1 MMELPEAVNM
11 ARQITKT
18 LRGKRIAGVTAAHTP
33 HKLAWYYGE
42 PGTYS
47 GLLTGRTMGTARQF
61 GGMVEIEAGGACV
74 LFGEGVAARFHHQS
88 TPRPARHQLLV
99 EFDDGSAMSGSI
111 QMYGGLGAFP
121 EGELENPYYRVAR
134 EKPSPL
140 SAAFDSR
147 YFDRMIHEADVQKNS
162 VKALLATN
170 QRIPGLGNGVLQD
183 ILFNARVHPKR
194 KVNTLSD
201 SNEEALFRSV
211 KATLS
216 AMTDEGGRDTE
227 LDFFGRPGGYQ
238 TILSKRTVGR
248 PCLSCGALLK
258 KEAYMGGTVYYCP
271 ECQEL

>member
-1 MMELPEAVNM
+1 MMELPEAVNV
-11 ARQITKT
+11 ARQISQTI
-18 LRGKRIAGVTAAHTP
+18 RGKRIAGVTVAHTP
-33 HKLAWYYGE
+33 HKMAWYYGE

-47 GLLTGRTMGTARQF
+47 DLLTGRTVGTASPL
-61 GGMVEIEAGGACV
+61 GSMVEIEAGDARI
-74 LFGEGVAARFHHQS
+74 LFGEGVAARFHHRS
-88 TPRPARHQLLV
+88 GRRPARHQLLV

-111 QMYGGLGAFP
+111 QMYGGVGAFP

-134 EKPSPL
+134 GKPSPL

-147 YFDRMIHEADVQKNS
+147 YFDGVIREVGVQKIS
-162 VKALLATN
+162 LKALLATN

-183 ILFNARVHPKR
+183 ILFNARLHPKR

-201 SNEEALFRSV
+201 RNDEALFRSI

-216 AMTDEGGRDTE
+216 AMTEEGGRDTE
-227 LDFFGRPGGYQ
+227 LDLFGRPGGYR
-238 TILSKRTVGR
+238 TILSKRTAGR
-248 PCLSCGALLK
+248 PCPSCGALLK

>member
-11 ARQITKT
+11 ARQITET
-18 LRGKRIAGVTAAHTP
+18 LRGKRVAGVTATHTP
-33 HKLAWYYGE
+33 HKLTWYYGD

-47 GLLTGRTMGTARQF
+47 DLLTGRTVGMARPF
-61 GGMVEIEAGGACV
+61 GSMVEIEAGGARV
-74 LFGEGVAARFHHQS
+74 LFGEGVAARFHHRS
-88 TPRPARHQLLV
+88 NPRPARHQLLI

-121 EGELENPYYRVAR
+121 EGGLENPYYRVAR

-140 SAAFDSR
+140 SAAFDKQ
-147 YFDRMIHEADVQKNS
+147 YFNAMVREVGLQKIS
-162 VKALLATN
+162 LKALLATN

-183 ILFNARVHPKR
+183 ILFNARLHPKR

-211 KATLS
+211 KTTLS
-216 AMTDEGGRDTE
+216 AMTEEGGRDTE
-227 LDFFGRPGGYQ
+227 LDFLGRPGGYR
-238 TILSKRTVGR
+238 TILSKRTAGR
-248 PCLSCGALLK
+248 PCPSCGALLN

-271 ECQEL
+271 ECQGL